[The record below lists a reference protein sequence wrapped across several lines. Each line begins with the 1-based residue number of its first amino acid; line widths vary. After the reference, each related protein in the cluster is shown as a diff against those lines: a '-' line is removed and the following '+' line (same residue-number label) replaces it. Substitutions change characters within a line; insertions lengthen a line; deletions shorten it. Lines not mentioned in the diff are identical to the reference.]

1 MNETRHDMIASR
13 RASLEALEARYA
25 RRVAARLE
33 ARARHTEHHV
43 DERLRVARER
53 ALDRARLAAAAAAA
67 PQESASAVTVAAAG
81 GAASIAWGGSAT
93 GPDAPQRWWQR
104 LGMLLPLLALVAG
117 LMLIQYQHSRL
128 RTAAVAAVDVDLLVD
143 ELPPRA
149 YSDPG
154 FVEFLKTSHE
164 P

>member
-1 MNETRHDMIASR
+1 MNETRHNMIASR
-13 RASLEALEARYA
+13 LEGLETRYA
-25 RRVAARLE
+25 RRVASVLSAHALQ
-33 ARARHTEHHV
+33 TEHHV

-53 ALDRARLAAAAAAA
+53 ALDCARRAAAAATA
-67 PQESASAVTVAAAG
+67 PQAAASAVTVAG
-81 GAASIAWGGSAT
+81 GGSAASLAWGGGADDA
-93 GPDAPQRWWQR
+93 DAPQRWWQR
-104 LGMLLPLLALVAG
+104 LGMLVPLLALVAG
-117 LMLIQYQHSRL
+117 LALIQYQHSRL

-154 FVEFLKTSHE
+154 FVEFLKTAHE